1 MNKQIEEIAKHFC
14 LTCEMERDG
23 RCLDGKNPCKCYFSL
38 AAAEALYNAG
48 YRKQEDVAREIFTQL
63 EEEIKSAIAVNYKAR
78 EARMNRG
85 YSEIDDN
92 MMSSIWAK
100 INTLRGILDFI
111 EELKKKYGVT
121 EE

>member
-1 MNKQIEEIAKHFC
+1 MEIYEIKDVIDSLYGCDCAYYGV
-14 LTCEMERDG
+14 DG
-23 RCLDGKNPCKCYFSL
+23 IAIATVLV
-38 AAAEALYNAG
+38 AQG
-48 YRKQEDVAREIFTQL
+48 YRRQSEVAKEIFA
-63 EEEIKSAIAVNYKAR
+63 EIEKEIKSAIAVNYKAR

-111 EELKKKYGVT
+111 KELKIAYEVDSDET
-121 EE
+121 N

>member
-1 MNKQIEEIAKHFC
+1 MNKQID
-14 LTCEMERDG
+14 EMQNTLHQGLKPLKETYGTDEL
-23 RCLDGKNPCKCYFSL
+23 CSI
-38 AAAEALYNAG
+38 LYEAG
-48 YRKQEDVAREIFTQL
+48 YRRQSEVAKEIFA
-63 EEEIKSAIAVNYKAR
+63 EIEKEIKSAIAVNYKAR

-111 EELKKKYGVT
+111 EELKETYEVDSDET
-121 EE
+121 N